1 MTLYEIM
8 TSDFLVRVILR
19 GLAVGLLVSL
29 CSAVLGVSLVLKRY
43 SMIGDGLS
51 HVGFFG
57 LALAS
62 AAGVGSLYSM
72 EISIPVVILSAV
84 LILRLSRGNGR
95 LNGDAACAVVST
107 GAVAVGTLLY
117 NVTGGRSGDICS
129 SLFGSSSVFTI
140 SGKDM
145 ILSLLLSAAV
155 LAWFVLSFKTIF
167 SVTFDET
174 FARAAGVKT
183 NLYGLT
189 LSVLTGMTIVVGMK
203 MMGSIMISALLI
215 FPPLTAMRITGNF
228 RRTVILSAVIS
239 AASFTVGYFVTCAVS
254 LGETF
259 APIQTGAAVVTVNLL
274 VFCAVYGIAWLRG
287 RIRQKMTGMSAEAV

>member
-228 RRTVILSAVIS
+228 QRTVILSAVIS
-239 AASFTVGYFVTCAVS
+239 AASFTVGYLVTCAVS